1 MAYFETYPI
10 LLMEG
15 LFGKIPKSAT
25 QTILEVEHFGPKHI
39 LIKCLPILRV
49 FSNSWPGPKN
59 ERSQML
65 LERPGHINISFL
77 YLGEF
82 HSFSQPVKTIYAL
95 KNKISGVIRKKE
107 KL

>member
-1 MAYFETYPI
+1 
-10 LLMEG
+10 MEG

-65 LERPGHINISFL
+65 LERPGHINISLL

-82 HSFSQPVKTIYAL
+82 RSFSQPVKTIYAL
-95 KNKISGVIRKKE
+95 KTKSAVTQYSCHKKKE

>member
-1 MAYFETYPI
+1 
-10 LLMEG
+10 MEE
-15 LFGKIPKSAT
+15 LFGKIPKSAI
-25 QTILEVEHFGPKHI
+25 QKILKVEHFGLQHI
-39 LIKCLPILRV
+39 LIKCLPILRI
-49 FSNSWPGPKN
+49 FSVSWPGPKN

-65 LERPGHINISFL
+65 LERPGHINISIFL

-82 HSFSQPVKTIYAL
+82 RSFSQPVKTIYAL